1 MASEQKMRRI
11 TVELTVELMMPEAEI
26 VRMGAEMDE
35 VVSDMAKDGGRGSC
49 LALNAVIYDVQD
61 PIAQFQY
68 FNGRGQKEKRVQ
80 VASAEELASLG
91 YKTTH
96 I

>member
-1 MASEQKMRRI
+1 M
-11 TVELTVELMMPEAEI
+11 ELTVELLMPEAEI

-35 VVSDMAKDGGRGSC
+35 VLSDLAKDDDRGSC
-49 LALNAVIYDVQD
+49 LVFNAVMYDVQD

-68 FNGRGQKEKRVQ
+68 FNERGQKDKRVF
-80 VASAEELASLG
+80 VADADALFSLG
-91 YKTTH
+91 YETTS